1 MRLARGVREGNLMGQ
16 LKITLKRSPIGKP
29 KKHKEIIRGLGL
41 KRACQW
47 VLLKD
52 TPETWGMVNKIPH
65 LVDVE
70 TVND

>member
-1 MRLARGVREGNLMGQ
+1 MGQ

-41 KRACQW
+41 KRTQQW
-47 VLLKD
+47 VIRKD
-52 TPETWGMVNKIPH
+52 TPEIWGMVNKIPH

-70 TVND
+70 NVMDEAVND